1 MTTPIW
7 MLLGFAGWTIGLLA
21 FTIGIYRWALIFS
34 GKAPVNGFRAEQ
46 PEGADWYKRAMRA
59 HANCIENLPVFGAIV
74 VGLHVSG
81 AGGTIADAASI
92 AVLVARVMQSLVHV
106 CLLQTSS
113 VVGVRFS
120 FLMVQ
125 LVCFFTLIVIVVRH
139 STPLWT

>member
-1 MTTPIW
+1 MTMPVW
-7 MLLGFAGWTIGLLA
+7 MLLGFATWTIVLLA
-21 FTIGIYRWALIFS
+21 STIGIYRWFNIFAGRAS
-34 GKAPVNGFRAEQ
+34 VNGFSADQ

-74 VGLHVSG
+74 VALHVSG
-81 AGGTIADAASI
+81 AGGTAADAASI

-106 CLLQTSS
+106 CLPQTSS

-125 LVCFFTLIVIVVRH
+125 LVCFFTLIAIIVRH
-139 STPLWT
+139 AAPTLQ